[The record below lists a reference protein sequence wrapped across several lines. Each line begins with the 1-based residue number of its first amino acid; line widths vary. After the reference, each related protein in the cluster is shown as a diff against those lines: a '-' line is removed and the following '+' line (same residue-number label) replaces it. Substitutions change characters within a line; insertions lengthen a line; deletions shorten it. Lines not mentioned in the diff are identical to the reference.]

1 MVIEEGPEI
10 RMQCVL
16 ELENLIDT
24 EIALEVVTWSVIYWC
39 IIAEVWA
46 LGDRLVSD
54 RYGMPEHIIIL
65 RFIMAEGGERER
77 DREAMA
83 VANTQEQVIG
93 MELWEW

>member
-1 MVIEEGPEI
+1 M
-10 RMQCVL
+10 
-16 ELENLIDT
+16 
-24 EIALEVVTWSVIYWC
+24 
-39 IIAEVWA
+39 
-46 LGDRLVSD
+46 SD

-93 MELWEW
+93 TELWE